1 MKRNREGGGQWKISL
16 GGQEVHKADE
26 LEKRSR
32 WEGEVGRLKP
42 KGVHWNLPR

>member
-26 LEKRSR
+26 LEKGAGGR
-32 WEGEVGRLKP
+32 EVG
-42 KGVHWNLPR
+42 GG